1 MKHYWAN
8 LQPRERHTLLG
19 GGVALLLILCYVVV
33 IAPFQQEV
41 TRLQRSV
48 ENQEEELAWM
58 RQAAVEARRL
68 RGSSP
73 AARRVSG
80 QSLMSLV
87 DSSARS
93 AGLGGAV
100 KQIKPESQGVKVRL
114 EQVDFDGMLRW
125 FEQLGGQHGVSVS
138 GLVME
143 RLPQPGR
150 VNASVTLGGESG

>member
-19 GGVALLLILCYVVV
+19 GGVALALILVYALV
-33 IAPFQQEV
+33 IDPFQQELL
-41 TRLQRSV
+41 RLQQSV
-48 ENQEEELAWM
+48 DSQEEALAWM
-58 RQAAVEARRL
+58 RQASTEVKRL

-73 AARRVSG
+73 AAGRVSG

-93 AGLGGAV
+93 AGLSGTI
-100 KQIKPESQGVKVRL
+100 KQIKPEGHAVKVRL
-114 EQVDFDGMLRW
+114 EEVGFDDMLRW
-125 FEQLGGQHGVSVS
+125 LEQLSARQGVSVS

-150 VNASVTLGGESG
+150 VNASVTLDGGKG